1 MVNVGDILTIEGKK
15 VIVTFTDGVNYA
27 YAPYKPLTKT
37 KEETKDLVKEEPKE
51 EVQEEIKPRR
61 RRKKED

>member
-27 YAPYKPLTKT
+27 YAPYKEK
-37 KEETKDLVKEEPKE
+37 KVKEEIIEE
-51 EVQEEIKPRR
+51 EVKEEIKPRR

>member
-27 YAPYKPLTKT
+27 YAPYKEKKKAIEKVDP
-37 KEETKDLVKEEPKE
+37 EETVEEPVE
-51 EVQEEIKPRR
+51 EVQEIKPRR
-61 RRKKED
+61 RRKKD

>member
-1 MVNVGDILTIEGKK
+1 MVNVGDILTVEGKK

-27 YAPYKPLTKT
+27 YAPYKEK
-37 KEETKDLVKEEPKE
+37 VKEEIIKE
-51 EVQEEIKPRR
+51 PVEEKEEIKPRR